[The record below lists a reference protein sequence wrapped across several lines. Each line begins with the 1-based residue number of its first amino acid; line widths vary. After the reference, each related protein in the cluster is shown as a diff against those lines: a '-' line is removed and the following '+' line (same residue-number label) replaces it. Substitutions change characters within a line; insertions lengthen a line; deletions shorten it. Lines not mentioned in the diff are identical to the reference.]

1 MKEQKLRLLTYL
13 KNLESEGY
21 WPSRQYTFNSSVEAM
36 ENEIH
41 TLLHKDKTNL
51 INAVSLCTGYIGS
64 VLLLGAISLT
74 VGCC

>member
-13 KNLESEGY
+13 KNLESDGY
-21 WPSRQYTFNSSVEAM
+21 WPSRQYTFNYSVEAM
-36 ENEIH
+36 EDEIH

-51 INAVSLCTGYIGS
+51 MTAFRLCTGYIGA

-74 VGCC
+74 VGYC